1 MDAFI
6 NFLFSS
12 VITAAI
18 DAKSF
23 MLCTLASV
31 LIGAL
36 VAFTYTYK
44 TKSSKNF
51 TITIAL
57 LPLVVQVVIMLVNN
71 SLGAGIAV
79 AGAFSLTRFRSVPG
93 TAKEICAVFATMA
106 VGLATGMGFIWVAAV
121 FTAIM
126 VVFTLFYTLV
136 GFGKAKSAD
145 RELKIT
151 IPENI
156 DYTNLFDDLMKKYT
170 SFNELVRVRTVN
182 MGSLFQLVYKVRLRD
197 VNKTKQFLDE
207 LRCRNGN
214 LDIICTLPA
223 YGKEE
228 L

>member
-1 MDAFI
+1 MFDSIIETGITSGTF
-6 NFLFSS
+6 FLCVLASLVLGA
-12 VITAAI
+12 VIAI
-18 DAKSF
+18 SYMFRSQYSKSF
-23 MLCTLASV
+23 VVTL
-31 LIGAL
+31 
-36 VAFTYTYK
+36 
-44 TKSSKNF
+44 
-51 TITIAL
+51 AL
-57 LPLVVQVVIMLVNN
+57 LPAIVQMIIMMVNGN
-71 SLGAGIAV
+71 IGVGVAV
-79 AGAFSLTRFRSVPG
+79 AGAFSLVRFRSVPG
-93 TAKEICAVFATMA
+93 NAREIGSVFLSMA

-214 LDIICTLPA
+214 LDIVCTLPA

>member
-1 MDAFI
+1 MF
-6 NFLFSS
+6 NS
-12 VITAAI
+12 VIETGITSSTFFVCVIASLFLGAVI
-18 DAKSF
+18 ALSYMFRSQYSKSF
-23 MLCTLASV
+23 VVTL
-31 LIGAL
+31 
-36 VAFTYTYK
+36 
-44 TKSSKNF
+44 
-51 TITIAL
+51 AL
-57 LPLVVQVVIMLVNN
+57 LPAIVQMIIMMVNGN
-71 SLGAGIAV
+71 IGVGVAV
-79 AGAFSLTRFRSVPG
+79 AGAFNLVRFRSVPG
-93 TAKEICAVFATMA
+93 NAREIGSVFLSMA

-126 VVFTLFYTLV
+126 VIFTFFYTLI

-156 DYTNLFDDLMKKYT
+156 DYTNLFDDLLKKYT
-170 SFNELVRVRTVN
+170 SFSELVRVRTVN

-214 LDIICTLPA
+214 LDIVCTLPA

>member
-1 MDAFI
+1 MFDSIIETGITSGSFFVCVMASL
-6 NFLFSS
+6 FLGA
-12 VITAAI
+12 VIALSYMFRSQYS
-18 DAKSF
+18 KSF
-23 MLCTLASV
+23 VVTL
-31 LIGAL
+31 
-36 VAFTYTYK
+36 
-44 TKSSKNF
+44 
-51 TITIAL
+51 AL
-57 LPLVVQVVIMLVNN
+57 LPATVQMIIMMVNGN
-71 SLGAGIAV
+71 IGVGVAV
-79 AGAFSLTRFRSVPG
+79 AGAFSLVRFRSVPG
-93 TAKEICAVFATMA
+93 NAREIGSVFLSMA
-106 VGLATGMGFIWVAAV
+106 VGLATGMGFVWVAAV

-126 VVFTLFYTLV
+126 VAFTLFYTLV

-151 IPENI
+151 IPENV
-156 DYTNLFDDLMKKYT
+156 DYTNLFDDLLKKYT

-214 LDIICTLPA
+214 LDIVCTLPA